1 VYIRLIDCYLSRL
14 PIQTLNKLKT
24 ACSKDY
30 KIKEEK
36 EKHVPTDT
44 ELYEGGQWI
53 ITVGHLVNCACD
65 KRYKYK

>member
-1 VYIRLIDCYLSRL
+1 M
-14 PIQTLNKLKT
+14 LKT